1 MLDPHSPAWTCFV
14 WPISPIWA
22 LPQGHGAGLEYKE
35 PPYHLALGIPQ
46 AVMTGVADWKC
57 PGGNPHPYIIM
68 SFHDHDDDDDDDYDY
83 DE

>member
-1 MLDPHSPAWTCFV
+1 MLVPHSPAWTCFV

-35 PPYHLALGIPQ
+35 PPYHLAFGIPQ

-68 SFHDHDDDDDDDYDY
+68 SFHDHDDDDDDYDY